1 MGMRST
7 CLVVGVLLFATRG
20 FAATCADPAA
30 LGIDLSQ
37 QAFCDPLVPEQCM
50 LPFPNDYFTVAD
62 SESRTHRR
70 IHFTP
75 EGLPKNV
82 SAVPLE
88 AAELNR
94 SDGFS
99 PGAALLFWMPSA
111 DLVRSN
117 APATTS
123 DAPSSPIPPSS
134 SSTRATA
141 STCRCGPNATSCRR
155 RAASR

>member
-117 APATTS
+117 APAINDIGRS
-123 DAPSSPIPPSS
+123 LEPDSPIVIIDAQ
-134 SSTRATA
+134 RQA
-141 STCRCGPNATSCRR
+141 
-155 RAASR
+155 RAAVGRT

>member
-1 MGMRST
+1 DARRMAAGAYLSEGQVANLLLLRSFDRHHAAGSGTVLAVDTGGTCQMGMRSSS
-7 CLVVGVLLFATRG
+7 LAVLLLLAAARA
-20 FAATCADPAA
+20 FAAACTDPTA
-30 LGIDLSQ
+30 LRIDLSQ

-62 SESRTHRR
+62 SRSPPRRR

-75 EGLPKNV
+75 EGLPKNT

-99 PGAALLFWMPSA
+99 PGAAVLFWMP
-111 DLVRSN
+111 
-117 APATTS
+117 
-123 DAPSSPIPPSS
+123 
-134 SSTRATA
+134 
-141 STCRCGPNATSCRR
+141 
-155 RAASR
+155 